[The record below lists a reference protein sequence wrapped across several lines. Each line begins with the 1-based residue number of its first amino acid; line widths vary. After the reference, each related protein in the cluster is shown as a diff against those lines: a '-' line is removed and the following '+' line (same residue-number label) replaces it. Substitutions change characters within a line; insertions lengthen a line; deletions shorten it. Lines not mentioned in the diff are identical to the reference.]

1 MSQALND
8 IEKVIGVGECFELHV
23 TGYSMLPLLGAGDD
37 HIIVRRIDAEEN
49 IVGRIAMFRNST
61 WGIIVHRVLCVH
73 NDIVVLRGDGNLV
86 QTEQCLRSEII
97 GVVDKVRRSDDKIV
111 DCTTQKWIRRERR
124 WLSTPRIIRRIVLA
138 IMRRWL
144 DFKRN

>member
-61 WGIIVHRVLCVH
+61 GGIIVHRVLCVH

-97 GVVDKVRRSDDKIV
+97 GVVDKVRRSDDKP
-111 DCTTQKWIRRERR
+111 CRENSSRV
-124 WLSTPRIIRRIVLA
+124 LSPALA
-138 IMRRWL
+138 SVNSTRSKGVCVGSM
-144 DFKRN
+144 K